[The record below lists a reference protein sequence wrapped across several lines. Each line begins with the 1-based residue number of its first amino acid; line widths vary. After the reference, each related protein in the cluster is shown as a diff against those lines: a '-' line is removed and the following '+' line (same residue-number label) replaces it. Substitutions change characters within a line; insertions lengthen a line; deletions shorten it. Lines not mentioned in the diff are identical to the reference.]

1 MSSSSYSTPI
11 STTIISIETIDGP
24 FPRGLGYAFRMSDS
38 SKNIICTIN
47 NDTQCCEVFGVH
59 TASVMDDFIGAE
71 FLSMEL
77 GEEKNDHDNG
87 RNVTTTVMVF
97 IRTSR
102 GKINLTFYNEH
113 NGYYTHTVSIQSE
126 LIQKMV
132 YL

>member
-1 MSSSSYSTPI
+1 MSSSSHSTPI

-38 SKNIICTIN
+38 SKNIICTIDN
-47 NDTQCCEVFGVH
+47 GTQCCEVFGVH

-77 GEEKNDHDNG
+77 GEETRDYETMSVD
-87 RNVTTTVMVF
+87 VF
-97 IRTSR
+97 ISTSR

-126 LIQKMV
+126 LIKKMV
-132 YL
+132 DL